1 LMRERGAL
9 VSFNSDSDELARRL
23 NWDAAKAVHYGGVPP
38 ADALA
43 FVTINSARQL
53 GIEKRVG
60 SLEVG
65 KDADFVLWSGDPLS
79 SLSIALET
87 WVEGKKYF
95 DRAADLAARPALEK
109 ERIDLVL
116 KAKRVLETERRAASA
131 RGGAEGAGGS
141 AGREA
146 SPAERVPTRAPEKGE
161 KAPSVPPTE
170 PLSPPAPATTPRPAV
185 PTPTPGAR

>member
-1 LMRERGAL
+1 

-131 RGGAEGAGGS
+131 RGGPEGAPGGP

-146 SPAERVPTRAPEKGE
+146 SPAERVPTRAPERGE
-161 KAPSVPPTE
+161 KAGSA
-170 PLSPPAPATTPRPAV
+170 PPAEPPSQPAPVTTPRPAV